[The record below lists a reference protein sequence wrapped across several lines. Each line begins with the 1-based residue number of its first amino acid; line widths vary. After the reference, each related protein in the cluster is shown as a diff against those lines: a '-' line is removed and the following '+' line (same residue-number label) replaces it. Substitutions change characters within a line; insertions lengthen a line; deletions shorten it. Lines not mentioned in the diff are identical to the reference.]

1 MNLAALQTRASQ
13 AFTAAFGGVATL
25 CVQAPGRVNLIGE
38 HTDYNDGFV
47 LPCAIDRY
55 AVVAARARHD
65 GVVRVVAADLGG
77 AQDQF
82 GAGPDIAALPTG
94 AWANHVRGVVA
105 ALSPHL
111 LAGAGADL
119 ALAGDVPQGAGLSSS
134 AALEVAVGQAFK
146 SLFGLQAL
154 TAHELARV
162 AQQAEHRHVGC
173 QYGVMDMLAS
183 AHGVLGHALLIDC
196 RSQYVEP
203 VPLPSDMAVLVVHSG
218 VRRGLVSSAYDQRRQ
233 QCSDAAWRLG
243 VASLRD
249 VRDLAQLQAAAE
261 RLSPTA
267 LRRARH
273 VVSENARTQ
282 AFVDAL
288 RSADLQRMG
297 VLMAQSHAS
306 LRDDFEVTVPAV
318 DRLVALLQH
327 HIGAAGG
334 ARMTGGGFGGC
345 VVALLPHAAVAPV
358 LAAVDRSYRTPQGQP
373 AQRWC
378 CQAAGGAAALQPCAA

>member
-1 MNLAALQTRASQ
+1 
-13 AFTAAFGGVATL
+13 
-25 CVQAPGRVNLIGE
+25 
-38 HTDYNDGFV
+38 
-47 LPCAIDRY
+47 
-55 AVVAARARHD
+55 
-65 GVVRVVAADLGG
+65 
-77 AQDQF
+77 
-82 GAGPDIAALPTG
+82 
-94 AWANHVRGVVA
+94 
-105 ALSPHL
+105 
-111 LAGAGADL
+111 
-119 ALAGDVPQGAGLSSS
+119 
-134 AALEVAVGQAFK
+134 
-146 SLFGLQAL
+146 
-154 TAHELARV
+154 
-162 AQQAEHRHVGC
+162 
-173 QYGVMDMLAS
+173 MDMLAS

-203 VPLPSDMAVLVVHSG
+203 VPLPSDLAVLVVHSG
-218 VRRGLVSSAYDQRRQ
+218 VQRGLVSSAYAQRRQ
-233 QCSDAAWRLG
+233 ECAEAASQLG

-249 VRDLAQLQAAAE
+249 VRDVRDVPDVHDLAQFQAAAAP
-261 RLSPTA
+261 LSPTA

-318 DRLVALLQH
+318 DRLVALLQQ

-345 VVALLPHAAVAPV
+345 VVALLPHAAVAQV
-358 LAAVDRSYRTPQGQP
+358 LVAVDRSYRTPQGQP

-378 CQAAGGAAALQPCAA
+378 CQAAGGAAALHPIAA